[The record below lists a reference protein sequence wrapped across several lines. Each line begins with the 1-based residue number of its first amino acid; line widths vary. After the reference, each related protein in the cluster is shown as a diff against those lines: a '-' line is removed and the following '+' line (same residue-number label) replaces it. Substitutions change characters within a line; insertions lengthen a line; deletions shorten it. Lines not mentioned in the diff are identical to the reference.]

1 MRTASTDGI
10 NNMSRTKHSLG
21 KRFSYWFDNLMVKGL
36 LSKILVLFLVTLVF
50 ILVVGTLASLA
61 TGDFGGNAPAGF
73 FTTFMYV
80 LGIGDPP
87 TSEPTIPE
95 SGHLYV
101 ILMVVS
107 IFYCML
113 FTAVLIG
120 LVNEGIISKVDELG
134 TGQSDVLEDGHI
146 LILGFNDAT
155 FVLLEEFIEANRCG
169 KGTETVVILGEM
181 DRSQMTDAL
190 RRRFGRP
197 SSHPNT
203 KFICRTGSIYG
214 FNDLRRCSIM
224 TSRVVVVSA
233 ETDFESVRAIM
244 ACSHVLDEGDADAE
258 YDPYI
263 IAVIRGQ
270 ESITES
276 RVAGQSKRAR
286 DRLVILSLNDVLA
299 RIMVHTAR
307 QPGLSDVFT
316 ELFNYENDEFYIMQ
330 DDPSLAL
337 LHGKT
342 VSEINHYLQMSY
354 AIGVRKGSGDILVG
368 PPRDV
373 LLEEGDA
380 LIVVKENDSPLQVSE
395 KPDRKMEL
403 APQPFSVDETVSVL
417 VIGVQPII
425 VPMLVEY
432 SDYLHSGSTVYVAD
446 DEADRAFGS
455 LVPAEVASLLEAK
468 GIKLVC
474 KNTLTSKKLQL
485 VRLLDECKPDCVLIL
500 TDEGQDEETE
510 DERIIRTLLYLR
522 EYRAQN
528 GLDFSI
534 TSEMMLMQNKELAA
548 ATEPDDFIIGRQL
561 SALLMAQIAKN
572 RDLAALFD
580 ILLSNEGFEI
590 YLKPA
595 SRYVPTDQPIDL
607 VSASEAV
614 AEKDEVFIGMRQKI
628 HGKYLQA
635 EINPSKYVSDKQT
648 LRQYFFGKDDF
659 FVVLAEDNRL

>member
-1 MRTASTDGI
+1 MG
-10 NNMSRTKHSLG
+10 RTKHSLG

-50 ILVVGTLASLA
+50 ILIVGALASIA
-61 TGDFGGNAPAGF
+61 TGDFGRNAPAGF

-101 ILMVVS
+101 ILMVIS

-134 TGQSDVLEDGHI
+134 TGQSDVLEDDHI

-155 FVLLEEFIEANRCG
+155 LVLLEEFIEANRCS
-169 KGTETVVILGEM
+169 KESETVVILGDME
-181 DRSQMTDAL
+181 RSQMTETL

-197 SSHPNT
+197 SSHPKT

-214 FNDLRRCSIM
+214 FNDLRRCSIL
-224 TSRVVVVSA
+224 TSRVVVVNA
-233 ETDFESVRAIM
+233 ESDFDSVKAIM
-244 ACSHVLDEGDADAE
+244 ACSHVLDEGNADADN
-258 YDPYI
+258 DPYI

-276 RVAGQSKRAR
+276 RVAGQSKRAS
-286 DRLVILSLNDVLA
+286 DRLVILSLNEVLA

-330 DDPSLAL
+330 DDPSFAL

-342 VSEINHYLQMSY
+342 ISEINHYLQMSY
-354 AIGVRKGSGDILVG
+354 AIGVRKESGDILVG
-368 PPRDV
+368 PPHDV
-373 LLEEGDA
+373 LLEKGDS

-395 KPDRKMEL
+395 KPARKMDL
-403 APQPFSVDETVSVL
+403 VPQPFSVDETVHVL
-417 VIGVQPII
+417 IVSAQPII
-425 VPMLVEY
+425 LPMLEEY
-432 SDYLHSGSTVYVAD
+432 SDYLHSGSIVYVAD
-446 DEADRAFGS
+446 DEADKAIES
-455 LVPAEVASLLEAK
+455 LVPAEVTSMLEAQ
-468 GIKLVC
+468 GIELVC
-474 KNTLTSKKLQL
+474 KNTQTSKKQQL

-500 TDEGQDEETE
+500 TDESQDEEAE

-528 GLDFSI
+528 GADFSI
-534 TSEMMLMQNKELAA
+534 TSEMQLMQDKELAA

-572 RDLAALFD
+572 RDLASLFST
-580 ILLSNEGFEI
+580 LLSSEGFEI

-595 SRYVPTDQPIDL
+595 SRYVPIGQPIDL

-614 AEKDEVFIGMRQKI
+614 AEKDEVFIGVRQKI
-628 HGKYLQA
+628 DGTYLQA
-635 EINPSKYVSDKQT
+635 EINPSKYVSDMQT
-648 LRQYFFGKDDF
+648 LRQYIFGKDDF